1 MIKSL
6 TKALIE
12 TSRSVLEG
20 IRDIE
25 YATKVNQMQLVRHIK
40 KQTGKKVYFDGTQM
54 VSGKTDKTIHFINP
68 KKDKVGDLVKIAKK
82 KA

>member
-1 MIKSL
+1 MIKNLS
-6 TKALIE
+6 KALIE
-12 TSRSVLEG
+12 TARGVLEG
-20 IRDIE
+20 IKDIE
-25 YATKVNQMQLVRHIK
+25 FASKVNQMQLVKYIK
-40 KQTGKKVYFDGTQM
+40 KKTGKKVYFDGTQM